1 MMKNLLPRYLK
12 QIEKYLPLKDRKDTI
27 KELESIIL
35 DQADERMSNGESE
48 ENALYNVILEMG
60 EPREVAVQ
68 YRNDQAMI
76 SREMEPLLMLI
87 LKIVSITLPLTLL
100 FAYAMEYVFASESI
114 NGWQFLLDMM
124 YKIPNILYT
133 LVMAYGFIFLVFF
146 IIGRYVSPKFT
157 IEEKQFNPNL
167 LPHVPTKRFETSLFE
182 SIFSICAGI
191 LFLYLINFQEG
202 LIAIYYDG
210 NRLPLLNENFSK
222 LLPLFNISVAID
234 VFIHI
239 YYSYKRRKNIISK
252 TVELVSGIFSGIM
265 MILFGTSNI
274 FNEVIIEGYEL
285 NFLPNIVKI
294 VFIVIGISAIIGH
307 IVEYVKA
314 FVNIEEAIIEIDKL
328 DKKQKLKK
336 KNKS

>member
-1 MMKNLLPRYLK
+1 MKNLLPRYLR

-35 DQADERMSNGESE
+35 DQADERMRNGETE

-76 SREMEPLLMLI
+76 SREIEPLLMLI
-87 LKIVSITLPLTLL
+87 LKIVSITLPLALM
-100 FAYAMEYVFASESI
+100 FAYTMDFVFASESI
-114 NGWQFLLDMM
+114 DGWEFLLNML
-124 YKIPNILYT
+124 YKIPSILYT
-133 LVMAYGFIFLVFF
+133 LIMAYGFIFLVFF
-146 IIGRYVSPKFT
+146 LIGRYVTPKFT

-182 SIFSICAGI
+182 SIFAICAGI

-210 NRLPLLNENFSK
+210 TREPLLNDNFTK
-222 LLPLFNISVAID
+222 ILPLFNMSIAID
-234 VFIHI
+234 IVIHI
-239 YYSYKRRKNIISK
+239 YYSYKRRKNIASK
-252 TVELVSGIFSGIM
+252 TVELVGGIFSGIV
-265 MILFGTSNI
+265 MILLATGNI
-274 FNEVIIEGYEL
+274 FNEVIIEGHNL

-294 VFIVIGISAIIGH
+294 VFIIIGISTIIGH
-307 IVEYVKA
+307 IVEYIKA
-314 FVNIEEAIIEIDKL
+314 FINIEEAIVEIDKIE
-328 DKKQKLKK
+328 KQQKLIK